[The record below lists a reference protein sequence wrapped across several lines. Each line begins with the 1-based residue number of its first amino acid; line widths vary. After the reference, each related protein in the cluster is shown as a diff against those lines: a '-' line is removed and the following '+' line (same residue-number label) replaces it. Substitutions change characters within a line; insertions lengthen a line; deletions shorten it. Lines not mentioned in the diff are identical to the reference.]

1 MTGVQTCALPI
12 FQLTDA
18 MKALSK
24 DVKESDGGGM
34 HAVIFKG
41 RRYDTGDKLSY
52 LQSVVQL
59 ATERKDFGPAFT
71 KWLKEFTKN
80 LGN

>member
-1 MTGVQTCALPI
+1 M
-12 FQLTDA
+12 QLTDA
-18 MKALSK
+18 MKSLAK
-24 DVKESDGGGM
+24 DVKSVDGGGL

-59 ATERKDFGPAFT
+59 ASERKDFGPAFT
-71 KWLKEFTKN
+71 KWLKDFVKT